1 MKDIKNEG
9 LLENLD
15 EFKEESEKDLNN
27 FSIYMEQVPNE
38 LLTKEEEQQ

>member
-15 EFKEESEKDLNN
+15 EFK
-27 FSIYMEQVPNE
+27 VPNE
-38 LLTKEEEQQ
+38 LLTKEKNNS

>member
-1 MKDIKNEG
+1 MKDINNEG

-27 FSIYMEQVPNE
+27 FSIYIAIMTGGRSNA
-38 LLTKEEEQQ
+38 K

>member
-27 FSIYMEQVPNE
+27 FSIIWNKYLMNY
-38 LLTKEEEQQ
+38 